1 MGRSLLTGLDWIG
14 FTSVSPRLKGLF
26 TGPLLSLQY
35 YMGGKGRGELLKTL
49 IWSIQFEHDDDDDD
63 DQYWVNIKVWEAVQI
78 SGISRTES
86 EKHEKL
92 AVGSTCR
99 CSSMLW
105 STFWSELYQK
115 DFFIITYGG
124 NLSPDRFPPLSSRTK
139 THHKWWWRN
148 GTIPKNVDQHGATST
163 LPIASFSCFSD
174 SVREMPEIC
183 TASQTFI
190 FTQYWSSSSS
200 CSSWIDQIN
209 VFISSPLPLPPIIL

>member
-1 MGRSLLTGLDWIG
+1 MIWNFPFVLQRPVKPSILLIDCWHLYYFSINLLKRLLKMAQGSLLRIWGGL
-14 FTSVSPRLKGLF
+14 SL
-26 TGPLLSLQY
+26 LQY

-49 IWSIQFEHDDDDDD
+49 IWSIQFEHDDDD

-92 AVGSTCR
+92 AVGSTCI

-139 THHKWWWRN
+139 THQGGNLSWWEYA
-148 GTIPKNVDQHGATST
+148 G
-163 LPIASFSCFSD
+163 
-174 SVREMPEIC
+174 
-183 TASQTFI
+183 
-190 FTQYWSSSSS
+190 
-200 CSSWIDQIN
+200 
-209 VFISSPLPLPPIIL
+209 

>member
-1 MGRSLLTGLDWIG
+1 MIWNFPLVLQRPVKPSILLIDYWHFYYFSINLLKRLLKMAQGSVLRIWGGLSL
-14 FTSVSPRLKGLF
+14 
-26 TGPLLSLQY
+26 LQY

-49 IWSIQFEHDDDDDD
+49 IWSIQFEHDDDD

-139 THHKWWWRN
+139 THQGGNLSWWEYA
-148 GTIPKNVDQHGATST
+148 G
-163 LPIASFSCFSD
+163 
-174 SVREMPEIC
+174 
-183 TASQTFI
+183 
-190 FTQYWSSSSS
+190 
-200 CSSWIDQIN
+200 
-209 VFISSPLPLPPIIL
+209 